1 MEFNNKIS
9 LIKDAIYKGV
19 IIDLNKF
26 LLELLNIIEK
36 LNSLNLCYW
45 DFHQKTYMRI
55 MMESHLS

>member
-26 LLELLNIIEK
+26 LLELLNII
-36 LNSLNLCYW
+36 
-45 DFHQKTYMRI
+45 
-55 MMESHLS
+55 